1 MKAGGDKMVTN
12 GGSEVASSTI
22 PAGSEDGKS
31 VRVAKGRK
39 SGKSRKPGPLA
50 TVKFGSA
57 SVPVYRSESGGRIRF
72 IVCSYRDGKRLRK
85 IFNSLD
91 EAKKEALFVAQ
102 RIQSG
107 MQHVTDLKPHERDN
121 YKTAVELL
129 DSLGIPLVAAVEDY
143 VQARKLAESE
153 SLTSMANDYRR
164 VFKPLTR
171 RATVPELV
179 AELLAAKKQDGASK
193 AYVANL
199 KTVLTRFGT
208 AFPGEILGISSSE
221 IDGWLR
227 GLNLAPKSR
236 SGMLICVKVLFS
248 FARSRNFLPTEQMT
262 AAEQIKKMKIKND
275 EDISTFSPA
284 EMRKILHA
292 APPHIVPILAIGAFT
307 GIRMAELNRM
317 SWSAFDLERG
327 IIELRAGQAKTA
339 ARRLIPITDNLRAWI
354 EPMPRTGKVV
364 RTELLH
370 REVTALVRA
379 LNMEWP
385 RNVLRHSFITYRVAK
400 VKSAD
405 QVALEA
411 GNSPSV
417 IFKNYRELATEEQ
430 ADEWFG
436 ILPKDGQWEN
446 TYQWDNRARIV
457 TLPGQAES

>member
-1 MKAGGDKMVTN
+1 MSAGGDKMVTTGAEASNPRPRKGGGKN
-12 GGSEVASSTI
+12 G
-22 PAGSEDGKS
+22 PC
-31 VRVAKGRK
+31 
-39 SGKSRKPGPLA
+39 A

-57 SVPVYRSESGGRIRF
+57 SVPIYLSESTGRKRF
-72 IVCSYRDGKRLRK
+72 ILAYYRDGKRLRQS
-85 IFNSLD
+85 FSDLAA
-91 EAKKEALFVAQ
+91 AKKEAMFVAQ

-121 YKTAVELL
+121 YKKAVELL

-199 KTVLTRFGT
+199 KTVLTRFGV
-208 AFPGEILGISSSE
+208 AFPGEILGIGSSE

-248 FARSRNFLPTEQMT
+248 FARSQNCLPAEQMT
-262 AAEQIKKMKIKND
+262 AAEQIKKMRIKDD
-275 EDISTFSPA
+275 EEISTFTPA

-307 GIRMAELNRM
+307 GIRMAELDRIN
-317 SWSAFDLERG
+317 WSAVDLERG

-339 ARRLIPITDNLRAWI
+339 ARRLIPISDNLRAWI
-354 EPMPRTGKVV
+354 EPLPRKGKVV
-364 RTELLH
+364 RTVLLH
-370 REVTALVRA
+370 REVTSLVRA
-379 LNMEWP
+379 LKMEWP

-457 TLPGQAES
+457 TLTGQTES

>member
-1 MKAGGDKMVTN
+1 MSAGGDKMVTTGAETSNPRPRKGGGKN
-12 GGSEVASSTI
+12 G
-22 PAGSEDGKS
+22 PC
-31 VRVAKGRK
+31 
-39 SGKSRKPGPLA
+39 A

-57 SVPVYRSESGGRIRF
+57 SVPIYLSESTGRKRF
-72 IVCSYRDGKRLRK
+72 ILAYYRDGKRLRQS
-85 IFNSLD
+85 FSDLAA
-91 EAKKEALFVAQ
+91 AKKEAMFVAQ

-121 YKTAVELL
+121 YKKAVELL

-199 KTVLTRFGT
+199 KTVLTRFGV
-208 AFPGEILGISSSE
+208 AFPGEILGIGSSE

-248 FARSRNFLPTEQMT
+248 FARSQNCLPAEQMT
-262 AAEQIKKMKIKND
+262 AAEQIKKMRIKDD
-275 EDISTFSPA
+275 EEISTFTPA

-354 EPMPRTGKVV
+354 EPLPRSGKVV

-379 LNMEWP
+379 LKMEWP

>member
-1 MKAGGDKMVTN
+1 MNAGGDKMVTTGAETSNPRPRKGGGKN
-12 GGSEVASSTI
+12 G
-22 PAGSEDGKS
+22 PC
-31 VRVAKGRK
+31 
-39 SGKSRKPGPLA
+39 A

-57 SVPVYRSESGGRIRF
+57 SVPIYLSESRGRKRF
-72 IVCSYRDGKRLRK
+72 IIAHYREGKRLRQT
-85 IFNSLD
+85 FSDLAA
-91 EAKKEALFVAQ
+91 AKKEAMFVAQ

-121 YKTAVELL
+121 YKKAVELL

-143 VQARKLAESE
+143 VQARKLAENE

-199 KTVLTRFGT
+199 KTVLTRFGA

-248 FARSRNFLPTEQMT
+248 FARSRNCLPAEQMT
-262 AAEQIKKMKIKND
+262 AAEQFKKMKVKND
-275 EDISTFSPA
+275 EDISTFTPA
-284 EMRKILHA
+284 EMSKILHA
-292 APPHIVPILAIGAFT
+292 APPHIIPILAIGAFT
-307 GIRMAELNRM
+307 GIRMAELNRI
-317 SWSAFDLERG
+317 SWSAVDLERG

-354 EPMPRTGKVV
+354 EPLPRSGKVV

-379 LNMEWP
+379 LKMEWP

-457 TLPGQAES
+457 TLPGQADT

>member
-1 MKAGGDKMVTN
+1 MVTTGAETSNPRPRKGGGKN
-12 GGSEVASSTI
+12 G
-22 PAGSEDGKS
+22 PC
-31 VRVAKGRK
+31 
-39 SGKSRKPGPLA
+39 A

-57 SVPVYRSESGGRIRF
+57 SVPIYLSESKGRKRF
-72 IVCSYRDGKRLRK
+72 IIAHYREGKRLRQT
-85 IFNSLD
+85 FSDLAA
-91 EAKKEALFVAQ
+91 AKKEAMFVAQ

-121 YKTAVELL
+121 YKKAVELL

-199 KTVLTRFGT
+199 KTVLSRFGV

-248 FARSRNFLPTEQMT
+248 FARSQNCLPAEQMT
-262 AAEQIKKMKIKND
+262 AAEQIKKMRIKDD
-275 EDISTFSPA
+275 EEISTFTPA

-307 GIRMAELNRM
+307 GIRMAELNRI
-317 SWSAFDLERG
+317 SWSAVDLERG

-354 EPMPRTGKVV
+354 EPLPRSGKVV

-457 TLPGQAES
+457 TLPGQAHT